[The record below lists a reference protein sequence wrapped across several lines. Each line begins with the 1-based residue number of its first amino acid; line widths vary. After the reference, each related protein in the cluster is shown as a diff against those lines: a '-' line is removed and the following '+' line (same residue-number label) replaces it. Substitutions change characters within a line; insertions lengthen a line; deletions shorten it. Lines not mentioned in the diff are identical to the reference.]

1 MRSPTQL
8 SKARKGYSG
17 VTCGGIF
24 LLVLLFRASFAFAY
38 RVSFVRKNSPATKLT
53 IEVADGESILDAI
66 ERENHSQNV
75 GKLPEQK
82 QCTRGSCLT
91 CACRISS
98 SSQSN
103 SYKEQGRN
111 DLPNNAKLQNYILP
125 CNSIPVNNNLLIEW
139 DDDGTI
145 QDDLWSLVYQ
155 KRFEGDS
162 LRLGQNA
169 AAREISRWAE
179 KQKDDWV

>member
-1 MRSPTQL
+1 MFATLIATLDVMLRSPPLTL
-8 SKARKGYSG
+8 AR
-17 VTCGGIF
+17 
-24 LLVLLFRASFAFAY
+24 
-38 RVSFVRKNSPATKLT
+38 
-53 IEVADGESILDAI
+53 
-66 ERENHSQNV
+66 HSSLRSLQ
-75 GKLPEQK
+75 
-82 QCTRGSCLT
+82 
-91 CACRISS
+91 
-98 SSQSN
+98 
-103 SYKEQGRN
+103 
-111 DLPNNAKLQNYILP
+111 LQNYILP

-179 KQKDDWV
+179 KQVRFQTGKRRVQAKIHKRNAQTTYKCNHFVTPMLVTEG